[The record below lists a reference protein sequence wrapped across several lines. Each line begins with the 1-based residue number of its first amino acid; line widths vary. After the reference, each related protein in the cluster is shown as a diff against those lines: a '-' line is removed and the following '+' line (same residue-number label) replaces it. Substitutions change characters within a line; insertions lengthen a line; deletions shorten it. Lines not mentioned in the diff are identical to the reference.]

1 MITYASDKELYLG
14 ISKWI
19 ETDRNLE
26 GSVLGI
32 LPPSIHLS
40 MPIWIE
46 IGIANVTASGYR
58 AILAAPWYLNYN
70 SYG

>member
-40 MPIWIE
+40 MPI
-46 IGIANVTASGYR
+46 
-58 AILAAPWYLNYN
+58 
-70 SYG
+70 